1 MIVMTDKTVL
11 ITGANKSI
19 GFETAR
25 QMGKLGYRVWLGSRD
40 AARGKAATEQLLAEG
55 LDVRLLDID
64 VSNDDSVKAA
74 AALVERAD
82 GKLDVLVN
90 NAGIA
95 GGEAMKPPL
104 PSEQAIDEIRTVYE
118 TNVFGAIRVTQAFL
132 PLLKAAGRANIV
144 MVSSGLGSLGWRSD
158 PSNFHSRVNVLGYNS
173 SKTALNAAM
182 ICFAQELSQFDIKVN
197 SADPGYT
204 KTDFNDHTG
213 YRTVEQ
219 AAAGIVW
226 LASLDESGPT
236 GGFYFDKTAAPW

>member
-1 MIVMTDKTVL
+1 MIMMTDKSVL

-25 QMGKLGYRVWLGSRD
+25 QMGKLGYRIWLGSRN
-40 AARGKAATEQLLAEG
+40 AWRGKVAAQQLVAEG
-55 LDVRLLDID
+55 FDVRLLDID
-64 VSNDDSVKAA
+64 VSSDDSVKAA
-74 AALVERAD
+74 KAVVEKAD
-82 GKLDVLVN
+82 GKLDVLIN

-104 PSEQAIDEIRTVYE
+104 PSEQAIDEIKSVYE
-118 TNVFGAIRVTQAFL
+118 TNVFGSIRVTQAFL
-132 PLLKAAGRANIV
+132 PLLKAAGSANIV

-158 PSNFHSRVNVLGYNS
+158 SANFHSKVNVLGYNS

-182 ICFAQELSQFDIKVN
+182 VCFAQELSQYGIKVN
-197 SADPGYT
+197 GADPGYT
-204 KTDFNDHTG
+204 KTDFNHHTG

-226 LASLDESGPT
+226 LASLDETGPT
-236 GGFYFDKTAAPW
+236 GGFYFDKTPVPW